1 MNSNYT
7 QSDKRKVAF
16 HIAENIYK
24 QCLQEERRLLRAY
37 DELKARFDQCQQD
50 KIRYGKMIGVYDE

>member
-1 MNSNYT
+1 MNEHQRIS
-7 QSDKRKVAF
+7 R